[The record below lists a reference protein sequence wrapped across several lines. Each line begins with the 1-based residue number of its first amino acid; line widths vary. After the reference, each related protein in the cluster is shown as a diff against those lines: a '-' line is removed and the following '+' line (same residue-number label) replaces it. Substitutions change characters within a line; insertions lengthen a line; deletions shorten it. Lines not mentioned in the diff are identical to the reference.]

1 MSDRTTAA
9 ETLAAGAP
17 AKSTPHVD
25 AGDAGY
31 SKDLKSRHINMIAIG
46 GAIGT
51 GLFLG
56 AGGRLASAGPS
67 LAIAYAVCGV
77 FAFFVVRA
85 LGELVLY
92 RPSSGAFVSY
102 AREFMGEKGA
112 FAAGWLYFL
121 NWSTTAIADITAAA
135 TYAHFWAH
143 VQRHPAVGPRADR
156 PRRRPH
162 RQPHLGEVLRRDGV
176 LVRDH
181 QGRRAG
187 RLHAGR
193 HLPGGHPAP
202 GRRPHPRPRPPI
214 TDNGGIFPTGML
226 PMLLVIQ
233 GVVFAYA
240 SVELCGVAAGE
251 TENPEKIMPKAINSI
266 MWRVGL
272 FYVGS
277 VVLLALLL
285 PYTAYSGDQSPFV
298 TVMDK
303 LGVPGAAGVMNLVV
317 LTAALSS
324 LNSGLYSTGR
334 ILRSMALSGS
344 APKFTGRM
352 NKGQVPYGGILLTAG
367 FGVLGVG
374 LNYVVPGQAFEI
386 VLNFASIGILGTW
399 GMIMLCSLLFWHRAA
414 GRPGHPPLA
423 TGCPGPRTPRSSRWS
438 SSPRVPG
445 PDVVRTAASGRTTVM
460 CLPLIAAAL
469 VGGWFVVRGRV
480 GRDRGGAPGRRDRR
494 SPRGLN
500 DGYGRSAAAAG
511 PLRQPQPALEAVRLS
526 RHRIGELQHLREEL
540 KRPGVVVGRRLPDD
554 RIDRVVQER
563 QPEAVH
569 VDPQLMGAAGGRQQP
584 VPAEPAPVLEQLDPA
599 LAVRLARLL
608 AGGHHPALLHD
619 PAAYGHGQRERRVV
633 RRHRL
638 VLLAHPP
645 VPEQRLVRAPV
656 PGPYDE
662 ERQPRGQPVEP
673 VRGLQLR
680 AARDRG
686 AAGPAP
692 SR

>member
-9 ETLAAGAP
+9 DTLAAAP
-17 AKSTPHVD
+17 PATGSPHHD

-56 AGGRLASAGPS
+56 AGGRLAGAGPS
-67 LAIAYAVCGV
+67 LAVAYAVCGV

-121 NWSTTAIADITAAA
+121 NWSTTAVADITAAA
-135 TYAHFWAH
+135 TYAHFWAMFSDIPQW
-143 VQRHPAVGPRADR
+143 VLALIALAVVLTANLISVKYFGEMEFWFAIIKVSALVAFMLIGIFLVVTQHPV
-156 PRRRPH
+156 
-162 RQPHLGEVLRRDGV
+162 DG
-176 LVRDH
+176 H
-181 QGRRAG
+181 T
-187 RLHAGR
+187 
-193 HLPGGHPAP
+193 PGIST
-202 GRRPHPRPRPPI
+202 I

-226 PMLLVIQ
+226 PMLMMIQ

-251 TENPEKIMPKAINSI
+251 TENPEKIMPRAINSI

-285 PYTAYSGDQSPFV
+285 PYTSYSAGQSPFV

-334 ILRSMALSGS
+334 ILRSMALAGS
-344 APKFTGRM
+344 APRFTGRM

-367 FGVLGVG
+367 FGVLGVV
-374 LNYVVPGQAFEI
+374 LNYVMPGQAFEI

-399 GMIMLCSLLFWHRAA
+399 GMIMLCSLLFWRRSQDGRVSRPSYRLPWAPYTQIVTLAFLA
-414 GRPGHPPLA
+414 G
-423 TGCPGPRTPRSSRWS
+423 
-438 SSPRVPG
+438 
-445 PDVVRTAASGRTTVM
+445 VVFLMWWGGGVGRTTVL

-480 GRDRGGAPGRRDRR
+480 
-494 SPRGLN
+494 N
-500 DGYGRSAAAAG
+500 DLAW
-511 PLRQPQPALEAVRLS
+511 
-526 RHRIGELQHLREEL
+526 
-540 KRPGVVVGRRLPDD
+540 
-554 RIDRVVQER
+554 ER
-563 QPEAVH
+563 QDA
-569 VDPQLMGAAGGRQQP
+569 
-584 VPAEPAPVLEQLDPA
+584 
-599 LAVRLARLL
+599 
-608 AGGHHPALLHD
+608 
-619 PAAYGHGQRERRVV
+619 
-633 RRHRL
+633 
-638 VLLAHPP
+638 
-645 VPEQRLVRAPV
+645 
-656 PGPYDE
+656 
-662 ERQPRGQPVEP
+662 
-673 VRGLQLR
+673 
-680 AARDRG
+680 
-686 AAGPAP
+686 
-692 SR
+692 